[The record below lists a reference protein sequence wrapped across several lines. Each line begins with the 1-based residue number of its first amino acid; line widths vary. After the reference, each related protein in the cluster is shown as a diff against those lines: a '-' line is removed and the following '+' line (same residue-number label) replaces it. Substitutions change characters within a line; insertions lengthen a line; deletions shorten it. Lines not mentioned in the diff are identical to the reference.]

1 MKILVT
7 GGNGE
12 FCKHLVKNGKEH
24 SFITPS
30 KKTMQPP
37 YVVNDRGIEY
47 VHSGLDVR
55 DYTNVDEYFKENK
68 NRFDYVIHAGAITR
82 PMVIHEDNPT
92 LSIETN
98 IVGTANIVMACEKYN
113 KKIIYIS
120 TDYVYEGIDGN
131 YKETDAM
138 KPFTKYGWSKLGG
151 ECAVQM
157 YDNHLILRMAMNRK
171 PFPHPKALK
180 DMKKSLMY
188 IEDAAK
194 VTLKLLDEVGVIN
207 VGGKSQSV
215 YEFVKEENVGVEP
228 IYLKDISDVNM
239 ATDCSMDI
247 TKMKKVIDEL
257 QI

>member
-12 FCKHLVKNGKEH
+12 FCKHLVEQGKEH
-24 SFITPS
+24 SFLTPAKS
-30 KKTMQPP
+30 
-37 YVVNDRGIEY
+37 E
-47 VHSGLDVR
+47 LDVR
-55 DYTNVDEYFKENK
+55 SYWGIDQYFY
-68 NRFDYVIHAGAITR
+68 RYHTDFDYVIHAGAITR

-92 LSIETN
+92 LSIKTN
-98 IVGTANIVMACEKYN
+98 IVGTANVVMACEKYN

-131 YKETDAM
+131 YKETDTM

-157 YDNHLILRMAMNRK
+157 YDNHLILRMAMNKK
-171 PFPHPKALK
+171 PFPHPKALI

-194 VTLKLLDEVGVIN
+194 VTLQLLDETGTIN

-215 YEFVKEENVGVEP
+215 YDFVKETNSDIKP
-228 IYLKDISDVNM
+228 ITLSEISDVNM
-239 ATDCSMDI
+239 ATDCSMD
-247 TKMKKVIDEL
+247 TSKMKKLLDDSVI
-257 QI
+257 